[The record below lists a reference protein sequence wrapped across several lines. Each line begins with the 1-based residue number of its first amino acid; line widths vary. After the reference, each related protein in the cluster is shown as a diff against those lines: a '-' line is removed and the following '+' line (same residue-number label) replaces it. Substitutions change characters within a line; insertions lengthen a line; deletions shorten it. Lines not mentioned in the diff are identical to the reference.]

1 MSTIFALIS
10 SPHASSIAVIRISG
24 PQAFD
29 CLKEFGFNKKITP
42 RYCYFHPLKIK
53 NSDEILDEAL
63 VTFFQNPH
71 SFTGEDVVEISIHN
85 SIFIINQIFL
95 TLANIPKVRLSEPGE
110 FSKRAF
116 LNGKIDLIQA
126 EAIPDLIASETK
138 MQHHQAM
145 QQMRGNLGKIYDN
158 WRQQIL
164 EISAF
169 IEALIDFPE
178 DDLPASIYQTIQEK
192 IALIIGEI
200 QNHLNDNKIGEKIK
214 NGINL
219 AIIGAPNVG
228 KSSLINLLAKSEV
241 AIVSEIAGTT
251 RDVLEIHLDIA
262 GIAVKIADTAGI
274 RISDDVIEKE
284 GIKRAVNKA
293 QNADIILYVIDAS
306 NPVINMDFINE
317 KTLIVINKIDKNF
330 DENFLLNFLQ
340 NHNLSTKIA
349 KISIQNNTNI
359 NELLELITTKVQSM
373 LPSSNNSV
381 ITQERYRMALVS
393 VLQELLAF
401 NINNNIEIS
410 AENLRICLNEF
421 AKINGKFNI
430 DEMLDIIF
438 SKFCIGK

>member
-10 SPHASSIAVIRISG
+10 SPHASSVAVIRISG
-24 PQAFD
+24 PKAFD
-29 CLKEFGFNKKITP
+29 CIREFGFKKKITP
-42 RYCYFHPLKIK
+42 RFCYFHQLKIK
-53 NSDEILDEAL
+53 NSDEVLDEAL
-63 VTFFQNPH
+63 ITFFPNPQ
-71 SFTGEDVVEISIHN
+71 SFTGEDVVEISVHN
-85 SIFIINQIFL
+85 SPFIINQILL
-95 TLANIPKVRLSEPGE
+95 TLANIEDVRHAQAGE

-138 MQHHQAM
+138 AQHRQAI
-145 QQMRGNLGKIYDN
+145 QQLQGNLGKIYDN

-178 DDLPASIYQTIQEK
+178 DDLPASIYQNIKDK
-192 IALIIGEI
+192 IALLTAEI

-228 KSSLINLLAKSEV
+228 KSSLINLLANSEV

-251 RDVLEIHLDIA
+251 RDVLEVHLDIA

-274 RISDDVIEKE
+274 RISNDIIEIE
-284 GIKRAVNKA
+284 GIKRARNKA
-293 QNADIILYVIDAS
+293 ENADIILYLIDGS
-306 NPVINMDFINE
+306 NPIINHDFISE
-317 KTLIVINKIDKNF
+317 KTIIVINKIDKKF
-330 DENFLLNFLQ
+330 TEDSLSLIEKDLNT
-340 NHNLSTKIA
+340 SKKIV
-349 KISIQNNTNI
+349 KISILEKINI
-359 NELLELITTKVQSM
+359 EELINLIQEKIQQM
-373 LPSSNNSV
+373 LPSSKLCV
-381 ITQERYRMALVS
+381 ITQERYRQAIKNI
-393 VLQELLAF
+393 LQQLQTF
-401 NINNNIEIS
+401 DINNQIEIS

>member
-10 SPHASSIAVIRISG
+10 SPHASSVAIIRISG
-24 PQAFD
+24 AKAFD
-29 CLKEFGFNKKITP
+29 CIREFGFKKKITP
-42 RYCYFHPLKIK
+42 RFCYFHQLKIK

-63 VTFFQNPH
+63 ITFFPNPQ
-71 SFTGEDVVEISIHN
+71 SFTGEDVVEISVHN
-85 SIFIINQIFL
+85 SPFIINQIFL
-95 TLANIPKVRLSEPGE
+95 TLANIEDVRHAQAGE

-138 MQHHQAM
+138 AQHRQAM
-145 QQMRGNLGKIYDN
+145 QQLQGNLGKIYDK

-178 DDLPASIYQTIQEK
+178 DDLPASIYQNIKDK
-192 IALIIGEI
+192 IALLTSEI

-228 KSSLINLLAKSEV
+228 KSSLINLLANSEV

-251 RDVLEIHLDIA
+251 RDVLEVHLDIG

-274 RISDDVIEKE
+274 RISNDIIEIE
-284 GIKRAVNKA
+284 GIKRAINKA
-293 QNADIILYVIDAS
+293 ENADIILYLIDGS
-306 NPVINMDFINE
+306 NPIINQDFISE
-317 KTLIVINKIDKNF
+317 KTIIVINKIDKKF
-330 DENFLLNFLQ
+330 TEDSLSLIEKDLN
-340 NHNLSTKIA
+340 SSKKIV
-349 KISIQNNTNI
+349 KISILEKINI
-359 NELLELITTKVQSM
+359 EELINLIQEKIQQM
-373 LPSSNNSV
+373 LPSSNLCV
-381 ITQERYRMALVS
+381 ITQERYRQAIKNI
-393 VLQELLAF
+393 LQQLQTF
-401 NINNNIEIS
+401 DINNQIEIS

>member
-10 SPHASSIAVIRISG
+10 SPHASSVAIIRISG
-24 PQAFD
+24 TKAFD
-29 CLKEFGFNKKITP
+29 CIKEFGFKKKITP
-42 RYCYFHPLKIK
+42 RFCYFHQLKIK

-63 VTFFQNPH
+63 ITFFLNPQ
-71 SFTGEDVVEISIHN
+71 SFTGEDVVEISVHN
-85 SIFIINQIFL
+85 SPFIINQIFL
-95 TLANIPKVRLSEPGE
+95 TLANIEDVRHAQAGE

-138 MQHHQAM
+138 AQHRQAM
-145 QQMRGNLGKIYDN
+145 QQLQGNLGKIYDK

-178 DDLPASIYQTIQEK
+178 DDLPASIYQNIKDK
-192 IALIIGEI
+192 IALLTSEI

-228 KSSLINLLAKSEV
+228 KSSLINLLANSEV

-251 RDVLEIHLDIA
+251 RDVLEVHLDIG

-274 RISDDVIEKE
+274 RISNDIIEIE
-284 GIKRAVNKA
+284 GIKRAINKA
-293 QNADIILYVIDAS
+293 ENADIILYLIDGS
-306 NPVINMDFINE
+306 NPIINQDFISE
-317 KTLIVINKIDKNF
+317 KTIIVINKIDKKF
-330 DENFLLNFLQ
+330 TEDSLSLIEKDLN
-340 NHNLSTKIA
+340 SSKKIV
-349 KISIQNNTNI
+349 KISILEKINI
-359 NELLELITTKVQSM
+359 EELINLIQEKIQQM
-373 LPSSNNSV
+373 LPSSNLCV
-381 ITQERYRMALVS
+381 ITQERYRQAIKNI
-393 VLQELLAF
+393 LQQLQTF
-401 NINNNIEIS
+401 DINNQIEIS

>member
-10 SPHASSIAVIRISG
+10 SPHASSVAVIRISG
-24 PQAFD
+24 PKAFD
-29 CLKEFGFNKKITP
+29 CIREFGFKKKITP
-42 RYCYFHPLKIK
+42 RFCYFHQLKIT
-53 NSDEILDEAL
+53 NSNEILDEAL
-63 VTFFQNPH
+63 ITFFPNPQ
-71 SFTGEDVVEISIHN
+71 SFTGEDVVEISVHN
-85 SIFIINQIFL
+85 SPFIINQIFL
-95 TLANIPKVRLSEPGE
+95 TLANIEDVRHAQAGE

-138 MQHHQAM
+138 AQHRQAM
-145 QQMRGNLGKIYDN
+145 QQLQGNLGKIYDK

-178 DDLPASIYQTIQEK
+178 DDLPASIYQNIKDK
-192 IALIIGEI
+192 IALLTSEI

-228 KSSLINLLAKSEV
+228 KSSLINLLANSEV

-251 RDVLEIHLDIA
+251 RDVLEVHLDIG

-274 RISDDVIEKE
+274 RISNDIIEIE
-284 GIKRAVNKA
+284 GIKRAINKA
-293 QNADIILYVIDAS
+293 ENADIILYLIDGS
-306 NPVINMDFINE
+306 NPIINQDFISE
-317 KTLIVINKIDKNF
+317 KTIIVINKIDKKF
-330 DENFLLNFLQ
+330 TEDSLSLIEKDLN
-340 NHNLSTKIA
+340 SSKKIV
-349 KISIQNNTNI
+349 KISILEKINI
-359 NELLELITTKVQSM
+359 EELINLIQEKIQQM
-373 LPSSNNSV
+373 LPSSNLCV
-381 ITQERYRMALVS
+381 ITQERYRQAIKNI
-393 VLQELLAF
+393 LQQLQTF
-401 NINNNIEIS
+401 DINNQIEIS

>member
-10 SPHASSIAVIRISG
+10 SPHASSVAIIRISG
-24 PQAFD
+24 AKSFD
-29 CLKEFGFNKKITP
+29 CIREFGFKKKITP
-42 RYCYFHPLKIK
+42 RFCYFHQLKIK

-63 VTFFQNPH
+63 ITFFPNPQ
-71 SFTGEDVVEISIHN
+71 SFTGEDVVEISVHN
-85 SIFIINQIFL
+85 SPFIINQIFL
-95 TLANIPKVRLSEPGE
+95 TLANIEDVRHAQAGE

-138 MQHHQAM
+138 AQHRQAM
-145 QQMRGNLGKIYDN
+145 QQLQGNLGKIYDK

-178 DDLPASIYQTIQEK
+178 DDLPASIYQNIKDK
-192 IALIIGEI
+192 IALLTSEI

-228 KSSLINLLAKSEV
+228 KSSLINLLANSEV

-251 RDVLEIHLDIA
+251 RDVLEVHLDIG

-274 RISDDVIEKE
+274 RISNDIIEIE
-284 GIKRAVNKA
+284 GIKRAINKA
-293 QNADIILYVIDAS
+293 ENADIILYLIDGS
-306 NPVINMDFINE
+306 NPIINQDFISE
-317 KTLIVINKIDKNF
+317 KTIIVINKIDKKF
-330 DENFLLNFLQ
+330 TEDSLSLIEKDLN
-340 NHNLSTKIA
+340 SSKKIV
-349 KISIQNNTNI
+349 KISILEKINI
-359 NELLELITTKVQSM
+359 EELINLIQEKIQQM
-373 LPSSNNSV
+373 LPSSNLCV
-381 ITQERYRMALVS
+381 ITQERYRQAIKNI
-393 VLQELLAF
+393 LQQLQTF
-401 NINNNIEIS
+401 DINNQIEIS

>member
-10 SPHASSIAVIRISG
+10 SPYASSVAVIRISG
-24 PQAFD
+24 PKAFD
-29 CLKEFGFNKKITP
+29 CIREFGFKKKITP
-42 RYCYFHPLKIK
+42 RFCYFHQLKIK

-63 VTFFQNPH
+63 LTFFPNPC
-71 SFTGEDVVEISIHN
+71 SFTGEDVLEISIHN
-85 SIFIINQIFL
+85 SPYIINQIFL
-95 TLANIPKVRLSEPGE
+95 TLANIEDVRHAQAGE

-138 MQHHQAM
+138 AQHRQAM
-145 QQMRGNLGKIYDN
+145 QQLQGNLGKIYDD

-164 EISAF
+164 EVLAF
-169 IEALIDFPE
+169 VEALIDFPE
-178 DDLPASIYQTIQEK
+178 DDLPHSIYENIKNK
-192 IALIIGEI
+192 ISTLITEI
-200 QNHLNDNKIGEKIK
+200 QGHLNDNKIGEKIK

-228 KSSLINLLAKSEV
+228 KSSLINLLAKSDV

-251 RDVLEIHLDIA
+251 RDVLEVHLDIA

-274 RISDDVIEKE
+274 RISDDIIEKE
-284 GIKRAVNKA
+284 GIKRAINKA
-293 QNADIILYVIDAS
+293 QNADIILYLIDGS
-306 NPVINMDFINE
+306 NPIINPDFIHE
-317 KTLIVINKIDKNF
+317 KTIIVINKIDKNI
-330 DENFLLNFLQ
+330 DENSLSIIKN
-340 NHNLSTKIA
+340 NLISSPKIV
-349 KISIQNNTNI
+349 KISILTQTNI
-359 NELLELITTKVQSM
+359 EDLFNLIKEKIEEM
-373 LPSSNNSV
+373 MPSPNISV
-381 ITQERYRMALVS
+381 ITQERYRKAIDNI
-393 VLQELLAF
+393 LQQLQVF
-401 NINNNIEIS
+401 DINNNIEIS

>member
-10 SPHASSIAVIRISG
+10 SPHASSVAVIRISG
-24 PQAFD
+24 PKAFD
-29 CLKEFGFNKKITP
+29 CIREFGFKKKITP
-42 RYCYFHPLKIK
+42 RFCYFHQLKIK
-53 NSDEILDEAL
+53 NSDEVLDEAL
-63 VTFFQNPH
+63 ITFFPNPQ
-71 SFTGEDVVEISIHN
+71 SFTGEDVVEISVHN
-85 SIFIINQIFL
+85 SPFIINQILL
-95 TLANIPKVRLSEPGE
+95 TLANIEDVRHAQAGE

-138 MQHHQAM
+138 AQHRQAI
-145 QQMRGNLGKIYDN
+145 QQLQGNLGKIYDN

-178 DDLPASIYQTIQEK
+178 DDLPASIYQNIKDK
-192 IALIIGEI
+192 IALLTSEI

-228 KSSLINLLAKSEV
+228 KSSLINLLANSEV

-251 RDVLEIHLDIA
+251 RDVLEVHLDIA

-274 RISDDVIEKE
+274 RISNDIIEIE
-284 GIKRAVNKA
+284 GIKRARNKA
-293 QNADIILYVIDAS
+293 ENADIILYLIDGS
-306 NPVINMDFINE
+306 NPIINHDFISE
-317 KTLIVINKIDKNF
+317 KTIIVINKIDKKF
-330 DENFLLNFLQ
+330 TEDSLSLIEKDLNT
-340 NHNLSTKIA
+340 SKKIV
-349 KISIQNNTNI
+349 KISILEKINI
-359 NELLELITTKVQSM
+359 EELINLIQEKIQQM
-373 LPSSNNSV
+373 LPSSNLCV
-381 ITQERYRMALVS
+381 ITQERYRQAIKNI
-393 VLQELLAF
+393 LQQLQTF
-401 NINNNIEIS
+401 DINNQIEIS

>member
-10 SPHASSIAVIRISG
+10 SPHASSVAVIRISG
-24 PQAFD
+24 PKAFD
-29 CLKEFGFNKKITP
+29 CIREFGFKKKITP
-42 RYCYFHPLKIK
+42 RFCYFHQLKIK
-53 NSDEILDEAL
+53 NSDEVLDEAL
-63 VTFFQNPH
+63 ITFFPNPQ
-71 SFTGEDVVEISIHN
+71 SFTGEDVVEISVHN
-85 SIFIINQIFL
+85 SPFIINQILL
-95 TLANIPKVRLSEPGE
+95 TLANIEDVRHAQAGE

-138 MQHHQAM
+138 AQHRQAI
-145 QQMRGNLGKIYDN
+145 QQLQGNLGKIYDN

-178 DDLPASIYQTIQEK
+178 DDLPASIYQNIKDK
-192 IALIIGEI
+192 IALLTAEI

-228 KSSLINLLAKSEV
+228 KSSLINLLANSEV

-251 RDVLEIHLDIA
+251 RDVLEVHLDIA

-274 RISDDVIEKE
+274 RISNDIIEIE
-284 GIKRAVNKA
+284 GIKRARNKA
-293 QNADIILYVIDAS
+293 ENADIILYLIDGS
-306 NPVINMDFINE
+306 NPIINHDFISE
-317 KTLIVINKIDKNF
+317 KTIIVINKIDKKF
-330 DENFLLNFLQ
+330 TEDSLSLIEKDLN
-340 NHNLSTKIA
+340 SSKKIV
-349 KISIQNNTNI
+349 KISILEKINI
-359 NELLELITTKVQSM
+359 EELINLIQEKIQQM
-373 LPSSNNSV
+373 LPSSKLCV
-381 ITQERYRMALVS
+381 ITQERYRQAIKNI
-393 VLQELLAF
+393 LQQLQTF
-401 NINNNIEIS
+401 DINNQIEIS